1 MSTSSTVWIAV
12 ATRPN
17 AEARAVQ
24 NLKRQGYECYCP
36 RIRVSRR
43 HARRSETVTRPFF
56 PGYLFVRLDR
66 TRDQWRPIMHSR
78 GVRTVVRFGEKL
90 GIVPEGVIESLLARE
105 EDGGLKPPPAAAATS
120 GPGSRSPSTG
130 RCSTTSCARCCRSN
144 RRDRVCVLLEAM
156 QHAVKM
162 VVPSENVAAA

>member
-1 MSTSSTVWIAV
+1 MSTSNTVWIAV

-17 AEARAVQ
+17 AEAQAVQ

-36 RIRVSRR
+36 CTRVSRR

-66 TRDQWRPIMHSR
+66 TRDQWHPIMHSR

-90 GIVPEGVIESLLARE
+90 GIVPAGVIESLLARE
-105 EDGGLKPPPAAAATS
+105 EDGGLQPPPAAERLRVGQRVALNGTLFDDFVCTVQS
-120 GPGSRSPSTG
+120 IEP
-130 RCSTTSCARCCRSN
+130 
-144 RRDRVCVLLEAM
+144 RDRVCVLLELM

-162 VVPSENVAAA
+162 VVPSENVAVV

>member
-1 MSTSSTVWIAV
+1 MSTSNTVWIAV
-12 ATRPN
+12 ATHAN
-17 AEARAVQ
+17 AEGQAVQ

-36 RIRVSRR
+36 RTRVTRR
-43 HARRSETVTRPFF
+43 HARRSETVERPFF

-90 GIVPEGVIESLLARE
+90 GIVPRGVIESLLAKE
-105 EDGGLKPPPAAAATS
+105 EDGGLKLPPATERLKAGQRVMLNGTLFDEFVCTVLS
-120 GPGSRSPSTG
+120 IEP
-130 RCSTTSCARCCRSN
+130 
-144 RRDRVCVLLEAM
+144 RDRVCVLLEFM

-162 VVPSENVAAA
+162 VVRSENVAVV

>member
-1 MSTSSTVWIAV
+1 MSTSNTVWIAV

-17 AEARAVQ
+17 AEAQAVQ

-36 RIRVSRR
+36 YTRVSRR
-43 HARRSETVTRPFF
+43 HARRSGTVERPFF

-78 GVRTVVRFGEKL
+78 GVRTVVRFGERL
-90 GIVPEGVIESLLARE
+90 GIVPQGVIESLLAKE
-105 EDGGLKPPPAAAATS
+105 EDGGLKPPPAAERLEVGQRVALNGTLFDDFVCTVLS
-120 GPGSRSPSTG
+120 IEP
-130 RCSTTSCARCCRSN
+130 
-144 RRDRVCVLLEAM
+144 RDRVCVLLEVM

-162 VVPSENVAAA
+162 VVPSENVTVV

>member
-1 MSTSSTVWIAV
+1 MSESCTVWVAV

-17 AEARAVQ
+17 AEGQAVQ

-36 RIRVSRR
+36 YTRVVRR

-66 TRDQWRPIMHSR
+66 ARDQWRPIMYSR

-90 GIVPEGVIESLLARE
+90 GIVPEEVIESLVAWE
-105 EDGGLKPPPAAAATS
+105 EHEGLKSPPAVERLAAGQRVALHGTLFDEFVCTVLS
-120 GPGSRSPSTG
+120 IE
-130 RCSTTSCARCCRSN
+130 A
-144 RRDRVCVLLEAM
+144 RDRVCVLLEFM

-162 VVPSENVAAA
+162 VVPSENVAVV

>member
-17 AEARAVQ
+17 AEAQAVQ

-36 RIRVSRR
+36 LTRVSRR

-90 GIVPEGVIESLLARE
+90 GVVPEGVIESLLARE
-105 EDGGLKPPPAAAATS
+105 EDGGLKPPPAAERIRAGQQVALHGTLFDDFVCTVLS
-120 GPGSRSPSTG
+120 IEP
-130 RCSTTSCARCCRSN
+130 
-144 RRDRVCVLLEAM
+144 RDRVCVLLEFM